1 METINPSR
9 IKSGISGAIFGGII
23 CAIELR
29 HQLISDDSTMAIL
42 GVIIASSIGALA
54 AIIIA
59 LKYHRVVVGDKTA
72 SQVASAITFEST
84 KARRGFLGLK
94 AVDDMGGKIV
104 CRSVFFSKEALD
116 KIEEIITA
124 NQ

>member
-1 METINPSR
+1 MITSDAVASLRPRPFGPPLRGWAPRTDGIITGRPLGPPEHEEGNVGSTLRS
-9 IKSGISGAIFGGII
+9 SISG
-23 CAIELR
+23 R
-29 HQLISDDSTMAIL
+29 RM
-42 GVIIASSIGALA
+42 GVGA
-54 AIIIA
+54 
-59 LKYHRVVVGDKTA
+59 
-72 SQVASAITFEST
+72 
-84 KARRGFLGLK
+84 ARRGFLGLK